1 MAAPRPKPTIQPKQP
16 EHQPS
21 FDSLTSDEEE
31 QNVAEEITHCES
43 TFVSKDL
50 LRNESRPDKQ
60 TTKNEKKNT

>member
-1 MAAPRPKPTIQPKQP
+1 MAAPKVVPTKPAKQSEP
-16 EHQPS
+16 PPTC
-21 FDSLTSDEEE
+21 DSLTSDEEE
-31 QNVAEEITHCES
+31 QNVAEEITQCES